1 MRKMRHKSEKKKQ
14 KNYESFRLPKKMELL
29 KLLRSVNLHFTQ
41 AYNEHVKY
49 IYSLRQCYH
58 RESEKK
64 RKPHT
69 HTHSHEPREQEM
81 KMK

>member
-49 IYSLRQCYH
+49 IYIHYDNVIIENQKK
-58 RESEKK
+58 SEN
-64 RKPHT
+64 HI
-69 HTHSHEPREQEM
+69 HSHEPREQEM